1 MSRQDE
7 LKVVEGRSSWFIE
20 YILSCY
26 NGLFLRENYLNEKMQ
41 CYNYRLDNSCL
52 EGKKWKEIRK
62 LITARD
68 NYIHGYINERR
79 YLSIIK

>member
-1 MSRQDE
+1 MSRQGE
-7 LKVVEGRSSWFIE
+7 LKVIEERSSWFIE

-68 NYIHGYINERR
+68 NYEYVDTSTNED
-79 YLSIIK
+79 I